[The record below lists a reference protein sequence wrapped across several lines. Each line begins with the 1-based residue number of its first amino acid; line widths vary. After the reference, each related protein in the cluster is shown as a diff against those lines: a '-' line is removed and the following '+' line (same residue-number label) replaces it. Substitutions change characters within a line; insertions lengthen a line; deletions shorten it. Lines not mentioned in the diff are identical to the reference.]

1 MWVDNFCPNGV
12 LYSCPKYATKGR
24 DDMNAN
30 KIRARIKEK
39 GMNQG
44 EVAKLM
50 GISQNSLSRKLLG
63 QREFSLSEVV
73 SLCNILEFD
82 DAQNIFLT

>member
-1 MWVDNFCPNGV
+1 
-12 LYSCPKYATKGR
+12 
-24 DDMNAN
+24 MNAN
-30 KIRARIKEK
+30 KVRARIKEK
-39 GMNQG
+39 GMTQG

-73 SLCNILEFD
+73 SLCSILEFD
-82 DAQNIFLT
+82 DAKNIFLT